1 MHRRYNIAMLITSL
15 ALVIVAVTTMGIS
28 YAIWTSSG
36 TQSGQ
41 TIDSDVAEP
50 VTENNTWAKYFNY
63 NVLSTAEDGKSGTI
77 ELTEFYHE
85 DKENGSY
92 GINLSD
98 VYIPSQIWVKVYS
111 DKSEE
116 RINSKEEKE
125 SLEKQLQS
133 GITSASN
140 TEGGSTEEGSGE
152 NTKTISTIR
161 TYTVTSISNQVFK
174 DATLKELAVKIYIP
188 STVTNIDAMA
198 FANLP
203 NLEYVEFMHTSG
215 KTIAIADYAFVN
227 CAKLSRLI
235 INGGVTIT
243 ATSNAFINCDKLL
256 EKLTFNENGTVTINN
271 QSSSTNN

>member
-1 MHRRYNIAMLITSL
+1 MLITSL
-15 ALVIVAVTTMGIS
+15 VLVIVAVTTMGIS

-36 TQSGQ
+36 EQSGQ
-41 TIDSDVAEP
+41 STDSDVAEP

-63 NVLSTAEDGKSGTI
+63 NVLSTAEDGKTGTI

-85 DKENGSY
+85 DTESSSY

-111 DKSEE
+111 NKSEE
-116 RINSKEEKE
+116 RINTKEEKE

-133 GITSASN
+133 GN
-140 TEGGSTEEGSGE
+140 TEEGSGE
-152 NTKTISTIR
+152 NIKIISAIR

-174 DATLKELAVKIYIP
+174 DVTLKELAVKIYIP

-203 NLEYVEFMHTSG
+203 NLEYVEFMHTSD
-215 KTIAIADYAFVN
+215 KTITIADYAFVN
-227 CAKLSRLI
+227 CTKLNAVQT
-235 INGGVTIT
+235 NGGTIN
-243 ATSNAFINCDKLL
+243 ATSSSFVECGVEYK
-256 EKLTFNENGTVTINN
+256 NGSITRKTA
-271 QSSSTNN
+271 S

>member
-15 ALVIVAVTTMGIS
+15 VLVIVAVTTMGIS

-41 TIDSDVAEP
+41 TTDSDVAEP

-85 DKENGSY
+85 ATGSGSY

-116 RINSKEEKE
+116 RINTKEEKE
-125 SLEKQLQS
+125 SLKKQLQS
-133 GITSASN
+133 GNTSASN

-152 NTKTISTIR
+152 NTKIIYAIR

-215 KTIAIADYAFVN
+215 KTITIADYAFVN
-227 CAKLSRLI
+227 CAKLNTVQ
-235 INGGVTIT
+235 INSGVTIT
-243 ATSNAFINCDKLL
+243 ATSSSFVECGVEYK
-256 EKLTFNENGTVTINN
+256 NGTIT
-271 QSSSTNN
+271 QKTAS